1 MTDVN
6 VNDVGEL
13 VGAITTLNGSS
24 GPHSITLLG
33 DDNDYIVAE
42 PSGEM
47 FGDLAFPA
55 ILQDITIY
63 GQGRTITRALDAPKF
78 RFFAVDAKY
87 ESTEGKLTLEN
98 LKLFNGDSDTNGGG
112 ALIND
117 GETIIR
123 DCHFSGNVA
132 GTYGGVIYAGDG
144 KPLLI
149 ENTTFSN
156 NIAVGTNARGGA
168 IYGSGNCDLTIT
180 DCVFFRNRV
189 KGNGSQGSAIYI
201 HVGALAAMS
210 GSDISCN
217 VVEESTNDEAVY
229 NASSLQFNAEN
240 NWWGAA
246 DGPNGGGVSG
256 SGQSIGGNVDASPF
270 NDTSGS
276 LDVVIWYNRKAAAE
290 YAIGTSIANFRELIN
305 CTLEPNEDNGGFP
318 QFSDDVACVV
328 GFVERTP
335 IARNYSSVLNHQTS
349 GGATGSAIFISEAIH
364 AGGLPMTFAPDD
376 DPEDPGCDTS
386 NVGGYTE
393 EGWRYCL
400 GENSATQNWKFHPG
414 IVAYFTSF
422 PSGGEIEEIDVV
434 RSPSHPT
441 DACQTPSNPNDIDV
455 DTLHVCDVVFT
466 ANGTGELKGIEQAET
481 ALIEL
486 FSTGRLSPVE
496 IGDYMMAGDTS
507 HGWLIVGWGPIADTL
522 AAIDSAVTNGLSP
535 VRDETNPIPYVADF
549 CFGTD
554 NTDDGTGWLQ
564 DPRPRP
570 FYSTVVSIWTNLTS
584 LQSLCLRKGN
594 VAGLGTVPLYDRFNV
609 GNTLTFFHLPDSISV
624 TLDRIDC
631 QP

>member
-112 ALIND
+112 AIIND

-144 KPLLI
+144 KPLVI

-156 NIAVGTNARGGA
+156 NIAIGTDARGGA
-168 IYGSGNCDLTIT
+168 IYGSGNCDLTII

-189 KGNGSQGSAIYI
+189 KGSGSQGSAIYI

-240 NWWGAA
+240 NWWGAD

-270 NDTSGS
+270 NDTPSS
-276 LDVVIWYNRKAAAE
+276 LDVVIWYNRKAAGE
-290 YAIGTSIANFRELIN
+290 YAIDLSRNNFNYGSSPFPYGTGNLNAPTSVGGDFTYNFLSHE
-305 CTLEPNEDNGGFP
+305 
-318 QFSDDVACVV
+318 S
-328 GFVERTP
+328 
-335 IARNYSSVLNHQTS
+335 
-349 GGATGSAIFISEAIH
+349 GATGSAIFMSESIYRGH
-364 AGGLPMTFAPDD
+364 LPMTLGDGGINECSQDD
-376 DPEDPGCDTS
+376 DDAEAT
-386 NVGGYTE
+386 
-393 EGWRYCL
+393 GWRVCCGDGSGATKSWRVHPNVIRYFL
-400 GENSATQNWKFHPG
+400 GIILPDTP
-414 IVAYFTSF
+414 
-422 PSGGEIEEIDVV
+422 D
-434 RSPSHPT
+434 
-441 DACQTPSNPNDIDV
+441 PSNTLEFNDLLAYMKFDQGADGGGQWRSGHEV
-455 DTLHVCDVVFT
+455 DGPAYLY
-466 ANGTGELKGIEQAET
+466 
-481 ALIEL
+481 EL
-486 FSTGRLSPVE
+486 FDTGDLAH
-496 IGDYMMAGDTS
+496 IDTGDYVFIDQGTNDR
-507 HGWLIVGWGPIADTL
+507 HGFLIVGWGKA
-522 AAIDSAVTNGLSP
+522 LSSFDALDATE
-535 VRDETNPIPYVADF
+535 VEDVEFHVARKRDGEEIPYVADF
-549 CFGTD
+549 CYGYD
-554 NTDDGTGWLQ
+554 SSADYTGWLQ

-570 FYSTVVSIWTNLTS
+570 FYTSAADISDSQLTNRFGFTSTSELDDYKEQFQAMAWRRFTFGATS
-584 LQSLCLRKGN
+584 GPCAPPAVCFPNWR
-594 VAGLGTVPLYDRFNV
+594 
-609 GNTLTFFHLPDSISV
+609 FFHLPSMVDVAS
-624 TLDRIDC
+624 DRTYCPDC
-631 QP
+631 SGT